1 VNPHTSSRIMRA
13 NAEKLHVAHVSR
25 DAPDAAIAGVV
36 DNLEAPP
43 KGVGGSCTRCPEV
56 HVTTLDDLTT
66 RQRALLDALRR
77 LHRTR
82 GYAPSIRELG
92 GAVGL
97 ASTSS
102 VYHHVRIL
110 EERGLVERRKGA
122 HRTLRVRDRT
132 DQVRVS

>member
-1 VNPHTSSRIMRA
+1 
-13 NAEKLHVAHVSR
+13 
-25 DAPDAAIAGVV
+25 
-36 DNLEAPP
+36 
-43 KGVGGSCTRCPEV
+43 
-56 HVTTLDDLTT
+56 VTTLDDLTT

-92 GAVGL
+92 EAVGL